1 MTTSSEAAKQASLAA
16 LARAWALIGS
26 QSVGGGASTLFL
38 MRRELV
44 ERRGWLSAREFLEDW
59 ALCKLSPGI
68 NLVALT
74 ALVGIR
80 LAGTRGLVVSVLAM
94 LVPAGVITA
103 VMTAGYGEARDHP
116 LVVAALA
123 GAGPV
128 SAGMAGGVAIAFA
141 RQAVRRGW
149 RATADWTYMALAVA
163 AGLFTGVHTLAL
175 IAIGLAVGGLL
186 LRGETTRA
194 SGDPGT

>member
-1 MTTSSEAAKQASLAA
+1 
-16 LARAWALIGS
+16 
-26 QSVGGGASTLFL
+26 VGGGASTLFL

-44 ERRGWLSAREFLEDW
+44 ERRRWLSARDFLEDW

-68 NLVALT
+68 NLIALT
-74 ALVGIR
+74 ALVGTR

-94 LVPAGVITA
+94 LLPAGVITA
-103 VMTAGYGEARDHP
+103 AMTAGYGEARDHP

-128 SAGMAGGVAIAFA
+128 SAGMAGGVAIVFA

-149 RATADWTYMALAVA
+149 HAAADWTYMGLAVA

-175 IAIGLAVGGLL
+175 IAIGLAVGGLF

>member
-1 MTTSSEAAKQASLAA
+1 M
-16 LARAWALIGS
+16 I
-26 QSVGGGASTLFL
+26 
-38 MRRELV
+38 
-44 ERRGWLSAREFLEDW
+44 
-59 ALCKLSPGI
+59 
-68 NLVALT
+68 ALT
-74 ALVGIR
+74 ALVGTR

-94 LVPAGVITA
+94 LLPAGVITA
-103 VMTAGYGEARDHP
+103 AMTAGYGETRDHP
-116 LVVAALA
+116 LVVAAFA

-128 SAGMAGGVAIAFA
+128 SAGMAGGVAITFA

-149 RATADWTYMALAVA
+149 RGAADWTYMGLAVA

-175 IAIGLAVGGLL
+175 IAIGLAVGGLF

>member
-1 MTTSSEAAKQASLAA
+1 VERPPSVPLTA
-16 LARAWALIGS
+16 LARAWAIIGS

-44 ERRGWLSAREFLEDW
+44 ERYRWLSAREFLEDY

-68 NLVALT
+68 NLIALT
-74 ALVGIR
+74 GLVGNK
-80 LAGTRGLVVSVLAM
+80 LAGPRGLVVSVAAM
-94 LVPAGVITA
+94 LLPAGAITA
-103 VMTAGYGEARDHP
+103 LMTAGYTTVRDEP
-116 LVVAALA
+116 LVAAVLS

-128 SAGMAGGVAIAFA
+128 TAGMTAGVAFTFA
-141 RQAVRRGW
+141 RQAMRRGW
-149 RATADWTYMALAVA
+149 RAGADWGYLALAVA
-163 AGLFTGVHTLAL
+163 AGLFTGLSTLAL
-175 IAIGLAVGGLL
+175 IAVGLAVGALF

>member
-1 MTTSSEAAKQASLAA
+1 M
-16 LARAWALIGS
+16 
-26 QSVGGGASTLFL
+26 GGGASTLFL

-68 NLVALT
+68 NLIALT
-74 ALVGIR
+74 ALVGTR

-94 LVPAGVITA
+94 LLPAGVITA
-103 VMTAGYGEARDHP
+103 AMTAGYGETRDHP
-116 LVVAALA
+116 LVVAAFA

-128 SAGMAGGVAIAFA
+128 SAGMAGGVAITFA

-149 RATADWTYMALAVA
+149 RGAADWTYMGLAVA

-175 IAIGLAVGGLL
+175 IAIGLAVGGLF

>member
-1 MTTSSEAAKQASLAA
+1 MQ
-16 LARAWALIGS
+16 
-26 QSVGGGASTLFL
+26 
-38 MRRELV
+38 RELV
-44 ERRGWLSAREFLEDW
+44 LRRGWLSAREFLEDW

-68 NLVALT
+68 NLIALT
-74 ALVGIR
+74 ALVGTR

-94 LVPAGVITA
+94 LLPAGVITA
-103 VMTAGYGEARDHP
+103 AMTAGYGEMRDHP

-128 SAGMAGGVAIAFA
+128 SAGMAGGVAFTFA
-141 RQAVRRGW
+141 RQTVRRGW
-149 RATADWTYMALAVA
+149 RATADWTYLGLAVA

-175 IAIGLAVGGLL
+175 IAIGLAVGGLF

-194 SGDPGT
+194 SGDPGR

>member
-1 MTTSSEAAKQASLAA
+1 M
-16 LARAWALIGS
+16 
-26 QSVGGGASTLFL
+26 GGGASTLFL

-44 ERRGWLSAREFLEDW
+44 DRRGWLSVRDFLEDW

-68 NLVALT
+68 NLIALT
-74 ALVGIR
+74 ALVGTR

-94 LVPAGVITA
+94 LLPAGVITA
-103 VMTAGYGEARDHP
+103 AMTAGYGEAREHP

-128 SAGMAGGVAIAFA
+128 SAGMAGGVAISFA

-149 RATADWTYMALAVA
+149 RASVDWTYLVLVVA
-163 AGLFTGVHTLAL
+163 AGLFTGVHTLAV
-175 IAIGLAVGGLL
+175 IAIGLAVGALV